1 MKRRYTISDNA
12 PHQSKLPPPAT
23 ATGVRANRLA
33 SNDPKMPRLSAP
45 HHSHSL
51 GPQRIAVATTPAEG
65 RSKRSVAIKDP
76 PASNSR
82 PSHRTGASSSLVAK
96 ASSASSS
103 ASAAATQ
110 ISKAKAKPDIRS
122 PEYQK
127 RAMQCIIDYL
137 RDSNYGQVTRQML
150 RGLTLRNFQNMF
162 KHLHHHMAPSYQYVR
177 EKFED
182 EYIDVLRSLRYP
194 YCDQLSPR
202 SLHSIGAPHLF
213 PTFLSLLH
221 WFVTMCKIHDHD
233 VPRTEKEEDVEKEG
247 PTDMNYLFYAYTV
260 TTYNQFMN
268 GADEFTETD
277 TKLLSVFEE
286 LNEQYRQEIRRLQ
299 EVRQRQVKE
308 KDEVQKRKETVKR
321 LEEGVREMK
330 EDMTKY
336 NEFCDD
342 KRRRIAKYMDLNER
356 LKEALDAKKR
366 EIRMAEQEYDE
377 VLRRFKEMDLSPEQ
391 VAGMANEQVEL
402 EKKSLDNKARINELD
417 QQYKSR
423 EMQMQQMR
431 EDIQKDMHEYNS
443 EATEAGLIPST
454 APNANGK
461 DYRFVFNPEGRTLEE
476 MSSVDWENDLLPHL
490 QILQNQYSQALQ
502 QASERLR
509 GIRDR
514 YAEIKNSIPAEEE
527 SLRQL
532 QEQLEHETRS
542 FEELKA
548 SIAKEMDD
556 TLRELNQREN
566 AAKQARNQAKKEVLS
581 LKSQEED
588 AHIKL
593 EETVARAQERV
604 QKIRSDV
611 KKVADLITGFA
622 ESKKELLSKE
632 NMEKL
637 FKIPDNM

>member
-1 MKRRYTISDNA
+1 MKRRYTISDNE
-12 PHQSKLPPPAT
+12 PHQSKLSHTAT

-45 HHSHSL
+45 HHSSHSL
-51 GPQRIAVATTPAEG
+51 GPQRIEVATTTPAEG
-65 RSKRSVAIKDP
+65 RTKRSVAIKDP
-76 PASNSR
+76 PASSSR
-82 PSHRTGASSSLVAK
+82 PSNRTGASSSVAK
-96 ASSASSS
+96 ASSSSS
-103 ASAAATQ
+103 ASATVTQ
-110 ISKAKAKPDIRS
+110 TSKAKSKSDIRS

-137 RDSNYGQVTRQML
+137 RDSSYGQVTRQML

-162 KHLHHHMAPSYQYVR
+162 KHLHHHMVPSYQYVR

-221 WFVTMCKIHDHD
+221 WFVTMCKIYDHEMS
-233 VPRTEKEEDVEKEG
+233 RIEKEEEEEKGG
-247 PTDMNYLFYAYTV
+247 PTDMNDLFYAYTV
-260 TTYNQFMN
+260 TTYNEFMN

-277 TKLLSVFEE
+277 AKLKSVFEE

-299 EVRQRQVKE
+299 EVRQRQIKE
-308 KDEVQKRKETVKR
+308 EEEIQKRKETVKR
-321 LEEGVREMK
+321 LEEGLREMK
-330 EDMTKY
+330 EDMIKY
-336 NEFCDD
+336 KEFCDD
-342 KRRRIAKYMDLNER
+342 KRRRIAKYTDLNER
-356 LKEALDAKKR
+356 LKEALDAKMR
-366 EIRMAEQEYDE
+366 EIQTTEQEYDD
-377 VLRRFKEMDLSPEQ
+377 VLARFKEMDLSPEQ

-402 EKKSLDNKARINELD
+402 EKKSLSNKERISELE
-417 QQYKSR
+417 QEYKSR
-423 EMQMQQMR
+423 EIQMQQMR

-461 DYRFVFNPEGRTLEE
+461 DYRFIFNPEGRTLEE

-490 QILQNQYSQALQ
+490 QNLQNQYSQALQ
-502 QASERLR
+502 QASEKLR
-509 GIRDR
+509 ATRDR

-556 TLRELNQREN
+556 SLRELNQREN

-588 AHIKL
+588 ARIKY
-593 EETVARAQERV
+593 EETVARTQEQV

-611 KKVADLITGFA
+611 KKVANMITELT

-632 NMEKL
+632 NMDKL
-637 FKIPDNM
+637 FKLPVS